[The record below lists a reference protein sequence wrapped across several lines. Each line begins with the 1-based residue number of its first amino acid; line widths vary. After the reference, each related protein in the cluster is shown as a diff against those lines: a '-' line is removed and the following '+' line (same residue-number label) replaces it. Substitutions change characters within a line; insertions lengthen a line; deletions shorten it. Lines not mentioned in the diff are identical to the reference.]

1 MKIGAMFEDYYK
13 GEHGRKTL
21 TLVGGRGAMTIDM
34 LLEGDKGDRVAL
46 AHELQRA
53 DVVTLGEMI
62 ADWLASAESTL
73 RDDGIGDVTK
83 VL

>member
-1 MKIGAMFEDYYK
+1 
-13 GEHGRKTL
+13 
-21 TLVGGRGAMTIDM
+21 
-34 LLEGDKGDRVAL
+34 VAL